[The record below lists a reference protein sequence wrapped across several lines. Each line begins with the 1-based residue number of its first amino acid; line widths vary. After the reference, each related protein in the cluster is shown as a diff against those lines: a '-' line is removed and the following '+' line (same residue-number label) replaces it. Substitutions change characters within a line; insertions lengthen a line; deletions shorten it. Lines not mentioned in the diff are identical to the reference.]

1 MSVLKST
8 LLFALLGAACLLN
21 QALAACSGCNQTI
34 NLSINKTLGLT
45 DNVVGHTEVST
56 SFTISGVN
64 TGFFG
69 IFGAGYVSNSFSKI
83 DGTLPPFG
91 TSPTD
96 WVYQPIDDYFAV
108 AVRTRGACKT
118 LYPPFNQ
125 SAVRPDTCQPGP
137 TSGVY
142 APTTW
147 DSSLKIIRPLI
158 NGTYANNVFLGR
170 WGACLGI
177 SCSKQTI
184 VIANIYLNYSIT
196 VPQTCVINAGQIV
209 TVDFGNVSTGAFKTA
224 GAKASGVTPIAR
236 NLGIKC
242 NNIDAYANLSLRV
255 QADNTAGNALVSTNK
270 DVGFVITDGS
280 DRPLTPNDFSSVLP
294 FKLDGTTSAN
304 VTIKVYPVSVTGVKP
319 AEGPVTSQGY
329 LRIDFA

>member
-56 SFTISGVN
+56 SFTISGLD
-64 TGFFG
+64 TGFHGFFG
-69 IFGAGYVSNSFSKI
+69 GYTSYSFSRI

-91 TSPTD
+91 TNPPD
-96 WVYQPIDDYFAV
+96 WVYQQVDDYFAV
-108 AVRTRGACKT
+108 AIRGRSQCGTGYAPRNFVGLNAACK
-118 LYPPFNQ
+118 
-125 SAVRPDTCQPGP
+125 PGIVNNKVLP
-137 TSGVY
+137 S
-142 APTTW
+142 TW

-158 NGTYANNVFLGR
+158 NGTYANNIFLGR
-170 WGACLGI
+170 LGACPGA
-177 SCSKQTI
+177 SCGYQAI

>member
-1 MSVLKST
+1 MTVSFIAMWMFV
-8 LLFALLGAACLLN
+8 LLGAACLLSPA
-21 QALAACSGCNQTI
+21 QAACSGCNQTI

-45 DNVVGHTEVST
+45 DNAVGHTEPST
-56 SFTISGVN
+56 TFSVGSID

-69 IFGAGYVSNSFSKI
+69 IFSPGYVSISFSKI

-96 WVYQPIDDYFAV
+96 WVYQKVDDYFAV
-108 AVRTRGACKT
+108 AVRMRNVCGAWYT
-118 LYPPFNQ
+118 PFNRR
-125 SAVRPDTCQPGP
+125 ALKITTCQIDV
-137 TSGVY
+137 TNGVWD
-142 APTTW
+142 PTTW

-158 NGTYANNVFLGR
+158 NGTYANNIFLGR
-170 WGACLGI
+170 LGACPGAG
-177 SCSKQTI
+177 CSHQA
-184 VIANIYLNYSIT
+184 VVMANVYLNYSIT

-224 GAKASGVTPIAR
+224 GAKASGVNPIAR

-242 NNIDAYANLSLRV
+242 NNIDAYANLTLRV
-255 QADNTAGNALVSTNK
+255 QADNTAGNALVSNNK
-270 DVGFVITDGS
+270 DVGFVITDAN

-294 FKLDGTTSAN
+294 FKLQEAGAN
-304 VTIKVYPVSVTGVKP
+304 VTIKVYPVSITGAKP
-319 AEGPVTSQGY
+319 AEGPVTSRGY